1 MIAALDILPGAL
13 LEFRTSMYVS
23 VPHSFIELT
32 SRRLLRKVTMKHG
45 DTFIVIASC
54 VESGD
59 VTLVRI
65 HDQEVFKLTQES
77 IHRRMIIHSR

>member
-1 MIAALDILPGAL
+1 
-13 LEFRTSMYVS
+13 
-23 VPHSFIELT
+23 
-32 SRRLLRKVTMKHG
+32 MKHG
-45 DTFIVIASC
+45 DTFIVIANC
-54 VESGD
+54 AESGD